1 MSSKYDNLLA
11 NVPTDLWIGGKWRKA
26 SDGGRFDVLDPATD
40 NKIASV
46 ASATVEDAKAAVDA
60 ASDAFADWAGRKPR
74 ERAEILRKSYEL
86 IMRDAERLA
95 KLITIEN
102 GKALSDSRG
111 EVAYA
116 AEFFRWYAEE
126 AVRNVGGMSV
136 APASGARIV
145 VQHKP
150 AGIAVLVTPWNFPAA
165 MATRKIGP
173 ALAAGCPVVLK
184 PASDTPLTMLAL
196 MPILEEAGVPAGVV
210 NVIPSRRSG
219 PVVDTMLHDP
229 RVRVVSFTGS
239 TEVGRK
245 LLHGAAD
252 QVLKTAMEL
261 GGNAPFI
268 VFEDAD
274 IDAAI
279 DGAMIAKMRNMG
291 EACTAANRFYVHE
304 KVQDEFAKKLTAKMA
319 GLKMGNGLDD
329 GVALGPLVNAEGRD
343 KVIELVDD
351 ALAKG
356 AKILTGGKAPGGT
369 GYFYPATVLSN
380 VPDNAKMLNEEIFG
394 PVASLQTFKDEAE
407 VIKRANDTEY
417 GLVAYLYTKDL
428 GRGLRVSEKLD
439 FGMIGLNRGLVSD
452 PAAPFGGMKQS
463 GIGREGAHEG
473 LKEFLE
479 TQYIAVS
486 W

>member
-1 MSSKYDNLLA
+1 MYENLLA
-11 NVPTDLWIGGKWRKA
+11 NVPTDLWIGGQWRKA
-26 SDGGRFDVLDPATD
+26 SDGSRFDVIDPATE
-40 NKIASV
+40 NKVASV
-46 ASATVEDAKAAVDA
+46 ASATVDDAKAAVDA
-60 ASDAFADWAGRKPR
+60 AAAAQPGWAEKKPR
-74 ERAEILRKSYEL
+74 ERGEILRKAFDL

-116 AEFFRWYAEE
+116 AEFFRWNAEE
-126 AVRNVGGMSV
+126 AVRNLGSTSR
-136 APASGARIV
+136 APSSGARIL

-150 AGIAVLVTPWNFPAA
+150 AGVAVLVTPWNFPAA

-173 ALAAGCPVVLK
+173 ALAAGCTVVLK

-196 MPILEEAGVPAGVV
+196 MPILEEAGVPAGCV
-210 NVIPSRRSG
+210 NVIPSRSSG
-219 PVVDTMLHDP
+219 KVVSAMLHDP

-245 LLHGAAD
+245 LLHEAAD
-252 QVLKTAMEL
+252 NVIKPAMEL

-274 IDAAI
+274 VDAAI
-279 DGAMIAKMRNMG
+279 EGAMVAKMRNMG

-304 KVQDEFAKKLTAKMA
+304 KVHDEFAKKLTAKM
-319 GLKMGNGLDD
+319 GSLKMGNGLDD
-329 GVALGPLVNAEGRD
+329 GVALGPLVNKEGLD
-343 KVIELVDD
+343 KVIELVGD
-351 ALAKG
+351 AVSKG
-356 AKILTGGKAPGGT
+356 AKLLTGGKAPGGK
-369 GYFYPATVLSN
+369 GFFYPATVLSH
-380 VPDNAKMLNEEIFG
+380 VPDDAKMLNEEIFG
-394 PVASLQTFKDEAE
+394 PVASLQTFKTDDE
-407 VIKRANDTEY
+407 VIRRANDTEY
-417 GLVAYLYTKDL
+417 GLVAYLYTKDMA
-428 GRGLRVSEKLD
+428 RGLRVSEKLD

-463 GIGREGAHEG
+463 GIGREGAREG
-473 LKEFLE
+473 LMEFLE
-479 TQYIAVS
+479 TQYISVT

>member
-1 MSSKYDNLLA
+1 MYDNLLA
-11 NVPTDLWIGGKWRKA
+11 NVPTDLWIDGKWRKS
-26 SDGGRFDVLDPATD
+26 SDGGRFDVIDPATE
-40 NKIASV
+40 NKVASV
-46 ASATVEDAKAAVDA
+46 ASATVEDAKAALDA
-60 ASDAFADWAGRKPR
+60 ASAAFPGWAAKKPR
-74 ERAEILRKSYEL
+74 ERGEILRKAFEL

-126 AVRNVGGMSV
+126 AVRNIGEVSRGPST
-136 APASGARIV
+136 GARIFV
-145 VQHKP
+145 HHKP

-210 NVIPSRRSG
+210 NVIPSRSSG
-219 PVVDTMLHDP
+219 KVVSAMLHDR

-245 LLHGAAD
+245 LLHEAAD
-252 QVLKTAMEL
+252 NVIKPAMEL

-279 DGAMIAKMRNMG
+279 EGAMIAKMRNMG

-304 KVQDEFAKKLTAKMA
+304 KVHDEFADKLTAKMS

-329 GVALGPLVNAEGRD
+329 GVALGPLVNKDGRD

-351 ALAKG
+351 AVKKG
-356 AKILTGGKAPGGT
+356 AKVLTGGKAPAGPGF
-369 GYFYPATVLSN
+369 FYPATVLANVSN
-380 VPDNAKMLNEEIFG
+380 DAKMLNEEIFG
-394 PVASLQTFKDEAE
+394 PVASIQTFRSEDE
-407 VIKRANDTEY
+407 VVSRANDTEY

-428 GRGLRVSEKLD
+428 TRGMRVSEKLD
-439 FGMIGLNRGLVSD
+439 FGMVGVNRGLVSD
-452 PAAPFGGMKQS
+452 PAAPFGGVKQS
-463 GIGREGAHEG
+463 GLGREGAHEG
-473 LKEFLE
+473 LMEFLE
-479 TQYIAVS
+479 TQYVS
-486 W
+486 VNW

>member
-1 MSSKYDNLLA
+1 
-11 NVPTDLWIGGKWRKA
+11 
-26 SDGGRFDVLDPATD
+26 
-40 NKIASV
+40 
-46 ASATVEDAKAAVDA
+46 
-60 ASDAFADWAGRKPR
+60 
-74 ERAEILRKSYEL
+74 
-86 IMRDAERLA
+86 
-95 KLITIEN
+95 
-102 GKALSDSRG
+102 
-111 EVAYA
+111 
-116 AEFFRWYAEE
+116 
-126 AVRNVGGMSV
+126 
-136 APASGARIV
+136 
-145 VQHKP
+145 
-150 AGIAVLVTPWNFPAA
+150 

-184 PASDTPLTMLAL
+184 PASETPLTMLAL
-196 MPILEEAGVPAGVV
+196 MPILQEAGVPAGVV

-245 LLHGAAD
+245 LLHSAAD
-252 QVLKTAMEL
+252 NVLNTAMEL

-304 KVQDEFAKKLTAKMA
+304 KVQDEFTTKLTAKMA

-329 GVALGPLVNAEGRD
+329 GVALGPLVNQEGLD
-343 KVIELVDD
+343 KVVELVDD
-351 ALAKG
+351 AVSKG
-356 AKILTGGKAPGGT
+356 AKILTGGKKPEGT

-380 VPDNAKMLNEEIFG
+380 VSNDAKMLNEEIFG

-428 GRGLRVSEKLD
+428 GRGMRVSEKLD

-463 GIGREGAHEG
+463 GVGREGAHEG

-479 TQYIAVS
+479 TQYISVS